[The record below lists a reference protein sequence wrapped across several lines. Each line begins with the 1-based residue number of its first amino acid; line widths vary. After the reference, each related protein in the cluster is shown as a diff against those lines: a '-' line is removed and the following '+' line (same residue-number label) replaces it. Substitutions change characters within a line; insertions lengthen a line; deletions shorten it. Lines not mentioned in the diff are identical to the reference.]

1 MSRGGVWSE
10 SGPHPTDVLTPP
22 GCLYK
27 TGRAMVGD
35 VSGGIVNDGPY
46 SPGAPALRS
55 TRDDRATVRW
65 RNGQGTTQV
74 VAETETWRVSIA
86 DEPTASTFSVI
97 DGYDRLFM
105 PIGGVPVELT
115 GAGDAAPRTVAPLET
130 TAFAGEWA
138 RRAGWRPPPGHSTSW
153 CGAARPP
160 RRCGSANRPDRRS
173 HRAGGPRG
181 SGDGTRVAAAA
192 RERRHRRVHEPLR
205 DHHGHGTRPSLTG
218 RPIAVRGAARSRSDA
233 RLAASRRHSGPLARP
248 SAG

>member
-1 MSRGGVWSE
+1 
-10 SGPHPTDVLTPP
+10 
-22 GCLYK
+22 
-27 TGRAMVGD
+27 MVGD

-115 GAGDAAPRTVAPLET
+115 GAGDATPRTVAPLET

-138 RRAGWRPPPGHSTSW
+138 PACRVETPTRALNVMVR
-153 CGAARPP
+153 
-160 RRCGSANRPDRRS
+160 
-173 HRAGGPRG
+173 
-181 SGDGTRVAAAA
+181 
-192 RERRHRRVHEPLR
+192 
-205 DHHGHGTRPSLTG
+205 
-218 RPIAVRGAARSRSDA
+218 RGAATATMRFGEPPRTADPTELVVLVDPVTE
-233 RLAASRRHSGPLARP
+233 LALLLPPGNGDTVEFTSPCAIITVTALARP
-248 SAG
+248 